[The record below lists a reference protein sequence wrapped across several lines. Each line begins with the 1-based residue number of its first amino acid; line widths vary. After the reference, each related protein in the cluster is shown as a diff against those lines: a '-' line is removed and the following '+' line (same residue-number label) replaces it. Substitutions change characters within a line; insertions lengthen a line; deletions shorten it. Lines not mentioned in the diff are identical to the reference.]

1 MKKVLKKFNRT
12 LSIMLAVAMVLT
24 MVPQTTMPVLAAE
37 VEASEDE
44 AEPTTTVEEG
54 TNEDES
60 ADAGETITDPENE
73 PDEEETTEPEE
84 PAEPENPEPTE
95 EPETSENPEE
105 SEEPENPENPE
116 VEAPEETE
124 EPEEEVVEPT
134 IDTTLPADSEEPS
147 DTFMEQITQTDP
159 NAIVDK
165 AETKIIVKGV
175 SVNDEG
181 AEELADLSSAAVHF
195 TDGCASEDGSEVRE
209 NVDITFRVLAEAGYK
224 VDSVKYAAAEKEED
238 LTLAAATNSASENGG
253 IYTVAKSA
261 FTTGEKNTK
270 SVLIVVKTV
279 ETQFNVKAGS
289 VEGGVTVNT
298 VKTAE
303 DGTTSLEAIGSGKKV
318 NYSEANAITLAM
330 SGMTAGKT
338 YVVTAS
344 AGGEAKPLTAGS
356 EAEVTDKTKYI
367 PYTLNVSELEG
378 AAQYEDQ
385 DITVTV
391 EEVAAVTV
399 VASAITKTAGYDGTI
414 AAATIPAEGA
424 DGYVAYK
431 ESGTYNAGEKVAFTI
446 TPKADS
452 NWAAVTADNIT
463 AQLTKDGEKRD
474 ITLSTSVPGLTP
486 AEGTAVYVAEIPAD
500 VEAGYTLTI
509 DVKAELGEKAKVI
522 TFTKTGHADA
532 EKVVTIKG
540 GDSSADNVIKTGSLK
555 TMADSYTVNIAS
567 REGYRL
573 QTVNVKVTG
582 TYDADKSAYTE
593 TYVLDEAENYGEEG
607 HEDVESNYPRYE
619 VEKAVSLKGTKESKA
634 WTASA
639 VEIEVVVSET
649 IEGADEEK
657 QVTFASTSKASGNPY
672 GFEVAVFENKGE
684 NDVVTEKVSYD
695 KDTQTATIAE
705 GTQYLTFSVAAET
718 EPEVSLKLAGESGVA
733 DDTGLLELV
742 SAAAGKFDY
751 RVAAKALIGDK
762 GHISIERQAKKLTAN
777 FENNA
782 SVSYK
787 NVENE
792 DKVINGNLTSGSAAN
807 VDVDAPLE
815 IEVTPVKGQAPIAS
829 VTYKVGEEGA
839 EQTASADGEGKYA
852 FSVKATD
859 DITVEVKRVGD
870 ERLFVANG
878 DDAQETAPDSVVEVD
893 YEKEISAYL
902 LDADGNK
909 ISIINATVKED
920 KAFAQTKAV
929 ITDNVATLKVAKNEY
944 EKELT
949 VTLLKADRTTVSFK
963 VVSDKAVEEVISYT
977 NAQGEAVT
985 AASLNADTTLAL
997 HVNAKDGNVSKL
1009 RAAVIATPAGGAAVP
1024 EKVPEAEASA
1034 NDNID
1039 VSLNNGTLVITAS
1052 ALKDKVDAAGT
1063 ILLYEIGDGEKTVL
1077 GSLNVSVGAPIMKGQ
1092 TADAAKGLA
1101 DGRTVSVNINV
1112 PDEVKSEK
1120 LNAGV
1125 LGYEIKVTKPE
1136 PASLTKPENFTAD
1149 EWVKTQASMNTYL
1162 GEYATGK
1169 FVPASAV
1176 NGGYTIQV
1184 LGNDVKPAKIDGIKI
1199 LVTPVQYTDRSD
1211 RIDANKVSGTAAAE
1225 IETGTTA
1232 PIYSDTLKLGKGA
1245 NSLTTG
1251 QDEDIVVAV
1260 PDFAADA
1267 QYRSVKVEIIDS
1279 TTGMEHAG
1287 AEDFYARWDAV
1298 NGAVTVNAADASYY
1312 SNAADAYKNLAVKV
1326 TAFTEDGDYGVSG
1339 VKKLSVINGIEDISL
1354 SIQPEILS
1362 TGKKVT
1368 VKSAITYNYETYNK
1382 KYAPKKKAVTYRIV
1396 GAGSAYDD
1404 EYGLD
1409 ETPVSAKLS
1418 TAVDAKGTKAVDVN
1432 PKNGTITV
1440 AAGFDASK
1448 NKPAENKFRVLAEAV
1463 DYEGNSTKALSQVIT
1478 IISADTVLNEL
1489 TVFEKGKANNWS
1501 DAKKVTGDL
1510 QVRTTSGQYR
1520 LAMLKPGTP
1529 EKAAY
1534 NLSKDVVDYNLLDVK
1549 SSNKGVEVNAYGY
1562 ITVKKLGKTNFT
1574 MAAKSNAKNKK
1585 DLKNVNFVMENTE
1598 LYAQV
1603 TRYQDSTFKKAV
1615 DTKYFNAAGTIDV
1628 TGNTTGYFSVNIVKK
1643 VVDAGGEESYVR
1655 FALPN
1660 YALSFKNAKKVTP
1673 VETDPEY
1680 PEYTDDAYVVA
1691 TGSTGKK
1698 ATVITVNNKG
1708 VKPAKKFE
1716 ITILNATAD
1725 TLTGNAPK
1733 LALADKKQRILADGS
1748 YHTVPV
1754 TVTAAKKGEVIP
1766 ADTYVMLSADQ
1777 TKKTK
1782 ANVNDV
1788 FDGSLDTPIL
1798 LKKTGDS
1805 TAVFSVSMATD
1816 QAEGYNLIATLG
1828 TMNDG
1833 VFTQTHKEARLTLKA
1848 VKANINIK
1856 ATAKYTL
1863 NPYGISSEKLVVS
1876 GGDYS
1881 VKYDGYKDYDN
1892 TKYEY
1897 IDGFNYAKNLIQKDG
1912 TPNKFNEYFVA
1923 TGRYGYVDQIMIN
1936 PALSADQLKNLE
1948 DKDFLK
1954 ANGTGYITVS
1964 NGAKA
1969 VDVKLTIAIK
1979 VQKDMKLKATAT
1991 PVIEGKEVITDIQI
2005 MNGKNPVALA
2015 DYTAEGESF
2024 KKYYTKELES
2034 NAAEKAAEAE
2044 RLSKGIIRVKAAEV
2058 TKGSDTVVL
2067 KVLPANTAASYL
2079 TLDAKTNPTPLAT
2092 YGIEVPSV
2100 KVTIAANTTT
2110 NKVVVSTG
2118 DKKWTVARSDWNAT
2132 EEFSGWST
2140 WRPYSYKNR
2149 LSVAVDQKITVTS
2162 DTDYV
2167 AFESDNYNASGSQNL
2182 TIKLDKAKMLE
2193 AMTAA
2198 PKKVNWG
2205 KKVNVK
2211 ATFSYLG
2218 TAEEGKDAAELLKS
2232 DSVTF
2237 AITLPEQEGFESADA
2252 LNAAV
2257 EANKAMLQNLADNRT
2272 AEYHRYTY
2280 YNDTYTTTNV
2290 ANDVAYEL
2298 KAAVLDMAKGTTA
2311 VITTKGVFGAN
2322 LYTYT
2327 LTVSGKSYEFKVL
2340 ATKPYASGVAGW
2352 INTEYGNCNA
2362 EAAKTLGLS
2371 FYPETTTDALA
2382 AKLRSELAKANMLTR
2397 NISLTVE
2404 EVEIEAPTTGNTGSL
2419 TASVTVKDSSYEP
2432 HDEYNYTADATVR
2445 YTFSQLTAAD
2455 TFKKGQTNG
2464 LDQKLKENVA
2474 NGSISNL
2481 TQLFSDAYI
2490 ASKGGIGEDHAIGE
2504 EMKKALIAQ
2513 IEKFAATVVAE
2524 NPYLGVKGIDAE
2536 SFECNWDN
2544 SSSAWKL
2551 AFEITYTD
2559 STPKAEEAEFTVA
2572 ILDSDSITVTASEVP
2587 SYSQNE
2593 ADLKTAAEA
2602 AFKAAYYLIKNV
2614 ATEDAAKA
2622 EIENM
2627 IKAAILNP
2635 TYDAAESLKIEVKNF
2650 TAPTAEVNGMIEVK
2664 VTYDADAE
2672 SPSQTGNYTFVIVKN
2687 DDLLGNETDE
2697 EGNETPNLG
2706 NREKVKD
2713 LIKAS
2718 LTPAAI
2724 NKAVQDYWKDH
2735 AAANVAAI
2743 DLVDSIKT
2751 LVSTCLTNSG
2761 ASNISLVDTD
2771 PVAIA
2776 ADGFKLPANSTETG
2790 KLGAITIKLKDT
2802 TEGAENWEDAD
2813 ATVTIPA
2820 TELTE
2825 SILFQSEAEFRKAV
2839 KDSLK
2844 TNGIAY
2850 NKNWFGEDGSIKEDQ
2865 KTAIITAITTEMK
2878 QEKYAT
2884 NPMWK
2889 ASSYTTN
2896 VKAEAVEGDGATEYT
2911 ATLIKNVKTT
2921 IGTGEG
2927 ATETIN
2933 VKLCTEDEMSL
2944 IKSVKITKIGTVT
2957 VADNNGESAPAEIAS
2972 SETDL
2977 ALELAATVTGTSG
2990 ATDADKALTW
3000 KVTDKSDATLTG
3012 GVKDIKVEDG
3022 KLLIPADAYAADG
3035 NVLVKLTATTAG
3047 SAVSG
3052 DSDSNKAEA
3061 YVKVVL
3067 TEKVTAIKL
3076 MDSTGKAEAAT
3087 SYEAGADAETSVTFK
3102 SALEGSHIVAGTT
3115 KATITAPTDK
3125 IDNVTF
3131 DDNSS
3136 DGSTL
3141 IMKLAKA
3148 LEGEKEVT
3156 LKLEAGSDDNKKT
3169 ENVKI
3174 KVIGNAKAA
3183 SQISLGFNAEGMDDA
3198 AWTAGTPAAG
3208 ETAATNGVL
3217 TVKNATAKDVKIPV
3231 TITDSSNA
3239 QRTWKTPTIAIKTGA
3254 QEFMEI
3260 SSSNA
3265 EIAVEA
3271 GTGKEKSKTF
3281 LVVKNIMPEILKA
3294 QEAGAD
3300 GESAEVK
3307 PLVLTLTVESDA
3319 EGGKGQAALKATLDF
3334 DLVVEKT
3341 ITGIKVE
3348 HDSEN
3353 GSSEGVTSTAT
3364 GLQVTKKDGETT
3376 AILKAT
3382 VEGAHVKAEGDDQGV
3397 TWKITSK
3404 GARSKATISAD
3415 GKVTI
3420 PAESVDNIIKVTAT
3434 SKVDKSVIKTISLK
3448 VVAAEASE

>member
-1 MKKVLKKFNRT
+1 M
-12 LSIMLAVAMVLT
+12 
-24 MVPQTTMPVLAAE
+24 
-37 VEASEDE
+37 
-44 AEPTTTVEEG
+44 
-54 TNEDES
+54 
-60 ADAGETITDPENE
+60 
-73 PDEEETTEPEE
+73 
-84 PAEPENPEPTE
+84 
-95 EPETSENPEE
+95 
-105 SEEPENPENPE
+105 
-116 VEAPEETE
+116 
-124 EPEEEVVEPT
+124 EPT
-134 IDTTLPADSEEPS
+134 IDATLPADSEEPS

-175 SVNDEG
+175 SVNSEG

-238 LTLAAATNSASENGG
+238 LTLAAATNSLSEKDGV
-253 IYTVAKSA
+253 YTVAKSA

-270 SVLIVVKTV
+270 SILLVVKTV
-279 ETQFNVKAGS
+279 ETQFNVKTGS
-289 VEGGVTVNT
+289 VASGVTVNT

-303 DGTTSLEAIGSGKKV
+303 DGTTSLEAVGSGKKV
-318 NYSEANAITLAM
+318 NYSEANAITLAV
-330 SGMTAGKT
+330 SGMAAGKE
-338 YVVTAS
+338 YVVTAN

-399 VASAITKTAGYDGTI
+399 AASAITKTDGYDGTI

-452 NWAAVTADNIT
+452 NWAEVTAADIT
-463 AQLTKDGEKRD
+463 AQLTKGAEKRD
-474 ITLSTSVPGLTP
+474 ITLSNSVPGLTP

-540 GDSSADNVIKTGSLK
+540 GEGSASAEIKTGSLK

-718 EPEVSLKLAGESGVA
+718 EPEVTLKLAGESGAA
-733 DDTGLLELV
+733 DDTDLLELV
-742 SAAAGKFDY
+742 SDTAGKFEY

-762 GHISIERQAKKLTAN
+762 GYISIERQAKKLTAN

-792 DKVINGNLTSGSAAN
+792 DEVINGNLTSGSAAN

-949 VTLLKADRTTVSFK
+949 VTLLKEDRTTVSFK

-1034 NDNID
+1034 NDNIA

-1077 GSLNVSVGAPIMKGQ
+1077 SSLNVSVGAPIMKGQ
-1092 TADAAKGLA
+1092 TADAAKGLT

-1125 LGYEIKVTKPE
+1125 LGYEIKVTKP
-1136 PASLTKPENFTAD
+1136 ASLTKPENFTAE
-1149 EWVKTQASMNTYL
+1149 EWTATQASINTYL
-1162 GEYATGK
+1162 GEYATGL
-1169 FVPASAV
+1169 FVPVSRI
-1176 NGGYTIQV
+1176 NGGYTIRV
-1184 LGNDVKPAKIDGIKI
+1184 IGNDVKPAKIDGIKI
-1199 LVTPVQYTDRSD
+1199 LVTPVQYTDRD
-1211 RIDANKVSGTAAAE
+1211 DQIDANKVSGTAAAE

-1232 PIYSDTLKLGKGA
+1232 PIYSDTLKLSGGA
-1245 NSLTTG
+1245 GSLTTG
-1251 QDEDIVVAV
+1251 QDEDIVVAI
-1260 PDFAADA
+1260 PAFAADA
-1267 QYRSVKVEIIDS
+1267 QYKRVKVELIDS

-1354 SIQPEILS
+1354 SVQPEILS

-1368 VKSAITYNYETYNK
+1368 VKSAITYNYETDNK

-1396 GAGSAYDD
+1396 GADSTYDS
-1404 EYGLD
+1404 EYGLE

-1418 TAVDAKGTKAVDVN
+1418 TAVDAKGTKAVEVN

-1448 NKPAENKFRVLAEAV
+1448 NKPAENKFKVLAEAV
-1463 DYEGNSTKALSQVIT
+1463 DYEGNPTKALSDEIT
-1478 IISADTVLNEL
+1478 IISADTVLNDL

-1510 QVRTTSGQYR
+1510 QVRTTRGQYR
-1520 LAMLKPGTP
+1520 VAMLKPGTP

-1534 NLSKDVVDYNLLDVK
+1534 NLNKDVVDYNLLDVK
-1549 SSNKGVEVNAYGY
+1549 SSNKGVEVSAYGY

-1574 MAAKSNAKNKK
+1574 MAAKSNGKNKK
-1585 DLKNVNFVMENTE
+1585 ELKNVNFVMENTE
-1598 LYAQV
+1598 LYAEV
-1603 TRYQDSTFKKAV
+1603 TRYQDSTFKQAV
-1615 DTKYFNAAGTIDV
+1615 DTRYFNAAGTIDV

-1643 VVDAGGEESYVR
+1643 TVDARGNESYVR

-1673 VETDPEY
+1673 VEADPEY

-1725 TLTGNAPK
+1725 TITGNAPK
-1733 LALADKKQRILADGS
+1733 LALADKKQRIVADGS
-1748 YHTVPV
+1748 YNTVPV

-1805 TAVFSVSMATD
+1805 TAAFSVSMTTY

-1881 VKYDGYKDYDN
+1881 VKYDGYKDYDD
-1892 TKYEY
+1892 TKDEY
-1897 IDGFNYAKNLIQKDG
+1897 INGFNYAKNLIQKDG

-1923 TGRYGYVDQIMIN
+1923 TATKYGYVDRIMIN

-1964 NGAKA
+1964 NGEKA

-2005 MNGKNPVALA
+2005 MNGKNPVALKE
-2015 DYTAEGESF
+2015 YSAEGEVF
-2024 KKYYTKELES
+2024 KAYYTKELDA

-2044 RLSKGIIRVKAAEV
+2044 RLSKGIIRVKAAEAK
-2058 TKGSDTVVL
+2058 KGSDTVVL

-2079 TLDAKTNPTPLAT
+2079 TLNAQTNPTPLAT
-2092 YGIEVPSV
+2092 YGIDVPSV
-2100 KVTIAANTTT
+2100 KVAIAANTTT
-2110 NKVVVSTG
+2110 NKVVVSAG

-2205 KKVNVK
+2205 KKVTVK

-2218 TAEEGKDAAELLKS
+2218 TAGEGGEAAELLKS
-2232 DSVTF
+2232 DSVAF

-2371 FYPETTTDALA
+2371 FYPETGADTLA

-2397 NISLTVE
+2397 NISLTVT
-2404 EVEIEAPTTGNTGSL
+2404 EVEIEAPTTENTGSL
-2419 TASVTVKDSSYEP
+2419 TAYVTVKDSSYEP

-2455 TFKKGQTNG
+2455 TFKKGETNG
-2464 LDQKLKENVA
+2464 LDQKLGDKLAE
-2474 NGSISNL
+2474 
-2481 TQLFSDAYI
+2481 LFSDAYI
-2490 ASKGGIGEDHAIGE
+2490 ASNGNIDEEHVIGE

-2572 ILDSDSITVTASEVP
+2572 ILDSDSITVTASEVL
-2587 SYSQNE
+2587 SYSQTAETIKSAAKE
-2593 ADLKTAAEA
+2593 AFDAV
-2602 AFKAAYYLIKNV
+2602 YYLIKNV

-2627 IKAAILNP
+2627 IKAVILNP
-2635 TYDAAESLKIEVKNF
+2635 TYVAAESLKIEVKSF
-2650 TAPTAEVNGMIEVK
+2650 TAPTAEVNGMIEVT
-2664 VTYDADAE
+2664 VTYDADAQ

-2697 EGNETPNLG
+2697 EGNETETPNLG
-2706 NREKVKD
+2706 DREKVKD

-2718 LTPAAI
+2718 LTPTAI
-2724 NKAVQDYWKDH
+2724 NKAVQGYWKDH
-2735 AAANVAAI
+2735 AAAKVAAT

-2761 ASNISLVDTD
+2761 SSTISLVDTD

-2776 ADGFKLPANSTETG
+2776 EEGFKLPTNSTEKGTF
-2790 KLGAITIKLKDT
+2790 GAITIKLKDSNNDPAWDT
-2802 TEGAENWEDAD
+2802 AD

-2820 TELTE
+2820 TELTA

-2850 NKNWFGEDGSIKEDQ
+2850 NKDWFGEDGSIKDDQ
-2865 KTAIITAITTEMK
+2865 KNAIITAITTEMN
-2878 QEKYAT
+2878 EDKYAT

-2896 VKAEAVEGDGATEYT
+2896 VKAEAVTGEGATDYT

-2921 IGTGEG
+2921 IGTSDG

-2933 VKLCTEDEMSL
+2933 VKLRTEDEMPL

-2957 VADNNGESAPAEIAS
+2957 VPESTSADSAVEIAS

-2977 ALELAATVTGTSG
+2977 ELNLEGDAKGTNG
-2990 ATDADKALTW
+2990 ATDEDKVLKWT
-3000 KVTDKSDATLTG
+3000 VTDKSGSPLAD
-3012 GVKDIKVEDG
+3012 GVKDIKVEG
-3022 KLLIPADAYAADG
+3022 SKLFIPADAYAEDG
-3035 NVLVKLTATTAG
+3035 NVVVKLTATAAG
-3047 SAVSG
+3047 SAASG
-3052 DSDSNKAEA
+3052 ENDSNKAEA
-3061 YVKVVL
+3061 YVKIVL

-3076 MDSTGKAEAAT
+3076 MNEDGDAEAAT
-3087 SYEAGADAETSVTFK
+3087 SYEASADEEISVKFT
-3102 SALEGSHIVAGTT
+3102 SALEGSHINADT
-3115 KATITAPTDK
+3115 KAEISGPDTAVDGVTIT
-3125 IDNVTF
+3125 DNIS
-3131 DDNSS
+3131 NK
-3136 DGSTL
+3136 STL
-3141 IMKLAKA
+3141 TMKLAST

-3156 LKLEAGSDDNKKT
+3156 LKLEAGSDANKKT
-3169 ENVKI
+3169 ESVTI

-3239 QRTWKTPTIAIKTGA
+3239 QRTWKTPTIAVKTVA
-3254 QEFMEI
+3254 QDFTEI

-3265 EIAVEA
+3265 EIVVEE
-3271 GTGKEKSKTF
+3271 GTGKEKGKTF

-3294 QEAGAD
+3294 QAAGAD
-3300 GESAEVK
+3300 GEVAEVK
-3307 PLVLTLTVESDA
+3307 PLVLTLTVESSA

-3353 GSSEGVTSTAT
+3353 GSSETYVDGTT
-3364 GLQVTKKDGETT
+3364 VTKQDSKMTVT
-3376 AILKAT
+3376 LKAT
-3382 VEGAHVKAEGDDQGV
+3382 VEGAHVKATGADQGV

-3404 GARSKATISAD
+3404 GARSKATIDATT

-3434 SKVDKSVIKTISLK
+3434 SKVDKSVTKTISLK

>member
-1 MKKVLKKFNRT
+1 M
-12 LSIMLAVAMVLT
+12 
-24 MVPQTTMPVLAAE
+24 
-37 VEASEDE
+37 
-44 AEPTTTVEEG
+44 
-54 TNEDES
+54 
-60 ADAGETITDPENE
+60 
-73 PDEEETTEPEE
+73 
-84 PAEPENPEPTE
+84 
-95 EPETSENPEE
+95 
-105 SEEPENPENPE
+105 
-116 VEAPEETE
+116 
-124 EPEEEVVEPT
+124 EPT
-134 IDTTLPADSEEPS
+134 IDATLPADSEEPS

-209 NVDITFRVLAEAGYK
+209 NVDITFRVLEEAGYK

-238 LTLAAATNSASENGG
+238 LTLAAATNSASENGD

-424 DGYVAYK
+424 EGYVAYK

-452 NWAAVTADNIT
+452 NWAEVSADNIT

-486 AEGTAVYVAEIPAD
+486 DEGTAVYVAEIPAD

-540 GDSSADNVIKTGSLK
+540 GDSTADNVIKTGSLK

-593 TYVLDEAENYGEEG
+593 TYVLDEAENYGAEG

-657 QVTFASTSKASGNPY
+657 QVTFASASKASGNPY

-718 EPEVSLKLAGESGVA
+718 EPEVTLKLAGESGAA

-742 SAAAGKFDY
+742 SAAAGKYDY

-762 GHISIERQAKKLTAN
+762 GYISIERQAKKLTAN
-777 FENNA
+777 FKNNA
-782 SVSYK
+782 RVSYK

-792 DKVINGNLTSGSAAN
+792 DKDINGNLTSGSAAN

-859 DITVEVKRVGD
+859 DVTVEVKRVGD

-902 LDADGNK
+902 LDADGGK

-949 VTLLKADRTTVSFK
+949 VTLLKEDRTTVSFK

-1034 NDNID
+1034 NDNIA

-1077 GSLNVSVGAPIMKGQ
+1077 SSLNVSVGAPIMKGQ
-1092 TADAAKGLA
+1092 TADAAKGLT

-1125 LGYEIKVTKPE
+1125 LGYEIKVTKP
-1136 PASLTKPENFTAD
+1136 ASLTKPENFTAE
-1149 EWVKTQASMNTYL
+1149 EWTATQASINTYL
-1162 GEYATGK
+1162 GEYATGL
-1169 FVPASAV
+1169 FVPVSRI
-1176 NGGYTIQV
+1176 NGGYTIRV
-1184 LGNDVKPAKIDGIKI
+1184 IGNDVKPAKIDGIKI
-1199 LVTPVQYTDRSD
+1199 LVTPVQYTDRD
-1211 RIDANKVSGTAAAE
+1211 DQIDANKVSGTAAPE

-1232 PIYSDTLKLGKGA
+1232 PIYSDTLKLSGGA
-1245 NSLTTG
+1245 GSLTTG
-1251 QDEDIVVAV
+1251 QDEDIVVAI
-1260 PDFAADA
+1260 PAFAADA
-1267 QYRSVKVEIIDS
+1267 QYKRVKVELIDS

-1354 SIQPEILS
+1354 SVQPQILS

-1368 VKSAITYNYETYNK
+1368 VKSAITYNYETDNK

-1396 GAGSAYDD
+1396 GAGSTYDS
-1404 EYGLD
+1404 EYGLE

-1418 TAVDAKGTKAVDVN
+1418 AAVDAKGTKAVDVN
-1432 PKNGTITV
+1432 PKNGSITV

-1448 NKPAENKFRVLAEAV
+1448 NKPAENKFKVLAEAV
-1463 DYEGNSTKALSQVIT
+1463 DYEGNPTKALSDEIT
-1478 IISADTVLNEL
+1478 IISADTVLNDL

-1520 LAMLKPGTP
+1520 VAMLKPGTA

-1534 NLSKDVVDYNLLDVK
+1534 NLNKDVVDYSLLDVK
-1549 SSNKGVEVNAYGY
+1549 SSNKGVEVSAYGY

-1574 MAAKSNAKNKK
+1574 MAAKSNGKNKK
-1585 DLKNVNFVMENTE
+1585 ELKNVNFVMENTE
-1598 LYAQV
+1598 LYAEV

-1680 PEYTDDAYVVA
+1680 HEYTDDAYVVA

-1733 LALADKKQRILADGS
+1733 LALADKKQRIVADGS
-1748 YHTVPV
+1748 NNTVPV

-1788 FDGSLDTPIL
+1788 FDGTLDTPIL

-1805 TAVFSVSMATD
+1805 TAAFSVSMATY

-1881 VKYDGYKDYDN
+1881 VKYDGYKDYDD
-1892 TKYEY
+1892 TKDEY
-1897 IDGFNYAKNLIQKDG
+1897 INGFNYAKNLIQKDG

-1923 TGRYGYVDQIMIN
+1923 TATKYGYVDRIMIN

-1964 NGAKA
+1964 NGEKA

-2005 MNGKNPVALA
+2005 MNGKNPVALKE
-2015 DYTAEGESF
+2015 YSAEGEVF
-2024 KKYYTKELES
+2024 KAYYTKELDA

-2044 RLSKGIIRVKAAEV
+2044 RLSKGIIRVKAAEAK
-2058 TKGSDTVVL
+2058 KGSDTVVL

-2079 TLDAKTNPTPLAT
+2079 TLNAQTNPTPLAT

-2100 KVTIAANTTT
+2100 KVAIAANTTT
-2110 NKVVVSTG
+2110 NKVVVSAG

-2205 KKVNVK
+2205 KKVTVK

-2218 TAEEGKDAAELLKS
+2218 TAGEGGEAAELLKS
-2232 DSVTF
+2232 DSVAF
-2237 AITLPEQEGFESADA
+2237 SITLPEQEGFESADA

-2371 FYPETTTDALA
+2371 FYPETGADTLA

-2397 NISLTVE
+2397 NISLTVT
-2404 EVEIEAPTTGNTGSL
+2404 EVEIETPTTENTGSL
-2419 TASVTVKDSSYEP
+2419 TAYVTVKDSSYEP

-2464 LDQKLKENVA
+2464 LDKKLGDKLAE
-2474 NGSISNL
+2474 
-2481 TQLFSDAYI
+2481 LFSDAYI
-2490 ASKGGIGEDHAIGE
+2490 ASNGNIDEEHVIGE

-2572 ILDSDSITVTASEVP
+2572 ILDSDSITVTASEVL
-2587 SYSQNE
+2587 SYSQTAE
-2593 ADLKTAAEA
+2593 TIKSAAEK
-2602 AFKAAYYLIKNV
+2602 AFDAVYYLIKNV

-2622 EIENM
+2622 EIENK
-2627 IKAAILNP
+2627 IKAVILNP
-2635 TYDAAESLKIEVKNF
+2635 TYVAAESLKIEVKSF
-2650 TAPTAEVNGMIEVK
+2650 TAPTAEVNGMIEVT
-2664 VTYDADAE
+2664 VTYDADAQ

-2697 EGNETPNLG
+2697 NGEETETPNLG
-2706 NREKVKD
+2706 GREKVKD

-2724 NKAVQDYWKDH
+2724 NKAVQGYWKEN
-2735 AAANVAAI
+2735 AAETVEATDEKLIASI
-2743 DLVDSIKT
+2743 KGLVDDS
-2751 LVSTCLTNSG
+2751 LTKSG
-2761 ASNISLVDTD
+2761 ADTISLVDSSPIT
-2771 PVAIA
+2771 IA
-2776 ADGFKLPANSTETG
+2776 SIKLPANSTEKGT
-2790 KLGAITIKLKDT
+2790 LGAITIKLKDSNSDP
-2802 TEGAENWEDAD
+2802 AWEDAD
-2813 ATVTIPA
+2813 ATVEIPA
-2820 TELTE
+2820 TDLTASE
-2825 SILFQSEAEFRKAV
+2825 LFQSEAEFRKAV

-2850 NKNWFGEDGSIKEDQ
+2850 NKEWLDESGSIKEDQ
-2865 KTAIITAITTEMK
+2865 KANIITAITTEMK
-2878 QEKYAT
+2878 EEKYAT

-2896 VKAEAVEGDGATEYT
+2896 VKADAVEGEGATDYT

-2927 ATETIN
+2927 AEETIN

-2944 IKSVKITKIGTVT
+2944 IKSVKITKIDTVT
-2957 VADNNGESAPAEIAS
+2957 VPESNSADSAVEIES

-2977 ALELAATVTGTSG
+2977 ALDLVATVKGTSG

-3000 KVTDKSDATLTG
+3000 KVTDKDGGTFAD

-3022 KLLIPADAYAADG
+3022 KLIIPKDAYAADG
-3035 NVLVKLTATTAG
+3035 NVVVKLTATAAG
-3047 SAVSG
+3047 SAASG
-3052 DSDSNKAEA
+3052 DDDSNEA
-3061 YVKVVL
+3061 VAYAKILL

-3076 MDSTGKAEAAT
+3076 MDFTGKAEAAT
-3087 SYEAGADAETSVTFK
+3087 SYEAGAEAETSVVFK

-3141 IMKLAKA
+3141 TMKLAKA

-3239 QRTWKTPTIAIKTGA
+3239 QRTWQTPKIAVKTGA
-3254 QEFMEI
+3254 QYFTEI

-3271 GTGKEKSKTF
+3271 GTGKEKGKTF
-3281 LVVKNIMPEILKA
+3281 LVVKNIMPEILAKRA
-3294 QEAGAD
+3294 AD
-3300 GESAEVK
+3300 ADKDIAEIE

-3348 HDSEN
+3348 HDSTA
-3353 GSSEGVTSTAT
+3353 SSETYVDGTT
-3364 GLQVTKKDGETT
+3364 VTKQDGETAVT
-3376 AILKAT
+3376 LKAT

-3404 GARSKATISAD
+3404 GARSKARISAD

>member
-1 MKKVLKKFNRT
+1 M
-12 LSIMLAVAMVLT
+12 
-24 MVPQTTMPVLAAE
+24 
-37 VEASEDE
+37 
-44 AEPTTTVEEG
+44 
-54 TNEDES
+54 
-60 ADAGETITDPENE
+60 
-73 PDEEETTEPEE
+73 
-84 PAEPENPEPTE
+84 
-95 EPETSENPEE
+95 
-105 SEEPENPENPE
+105 
-116 VEAPEETE
+116 
-124 EPEEEVVEPT
+124 EPT
-134 IDTTLPADSEEPS
+134 IDATLPADSEEPS

-175 SVNDEG
+175 SVNSEG

-238 LTLAAATNSASENGG
+238 LTLAAATNSLSEKDGV
-253 IYTVAKSA
+253 YTVAKSA

-270 SVLIVVKTV
+270 SILLVVKTV
-279 ETQFNVKAGS
+279 ETQFNVKTGS
-289 VEGGVTVNT
+289 VASGVTVNT

-303 DGTTSLEAIGSGKKV
+303 DGTTSLEAVGSGKKV
-318 NYSEANAITLAM
+318 NYSEANAITLAV
-330 SGMTAGKT
+330 SGMAAGKE
-338 YVVTAS
+338 YVVTAN

-399 VASAITKTAGYDGTI
+399 AASAITKTAGYDGTI

-452 NWAAVTADNIT
+452 NWAEVTADNIT

-474 ITLSTSVPGLTP
+474 ITLSNSVPGLTP

-540 GDSSADNVIKTGSLK
+540 GEGSASAEIKTGSLK

-718 EPEVSLKLAGESGVA
+718 EPEVTLKLAGESGAA

-742 SAAAGKFDY
+742 GAAAGKFDY

-762 GHISIERQAKKLTAN
+762 GYISIERQAKKLTAN

-792 DKVINGNLTSGSAAN
+792 DEVINGNLTSGSAAN

-859 DITVEVKRVGD
+859 DITVDVARVGD

-949 VTLLKADRTTVSFK
+949 VTLLKEDRTTVSFK

-1024 EKVPEAEASA
+1024 EKVPEAATSA

-1232 PIYSDTLKLGKGA
+1232 PVYSDTLKLGKGA

-1267 QYRSVKVEIIDS
+1267 QYKRVKVELIDS

-1354 SIQPEILS
+1354 SVQPEILS

-1368 VKSAITYNYETYNK
+1368 VKSAITYNYETDNK

-1396 GAGSAYDD
+1396 GADSTYDS
-1404 EYGLD
+1404 EYGLE

-1418 TAVDAKGTKAVDVN
+1418 TAVDAKGTKAVEVN

-1448 NKPAENKFRVLAEAV
+1448 NKPAENKFKVLAEAV
-1463 DYEGNSTKALSQVIT
+1463 DYEGNPTKALSQVIT
-1478 IISADTVLNEL
+1478 IISADTVLNDL

-1643 VVDAGGEESYVR
+1643 TVDARGNESYVR

-1673 VETDPEY
+1673 VEADPEY

-1725 TLTGNAPK
+1725 TITGNAPK
-1733 LALADKKQRILADGS
+1733 LALADKKQRIVADGS
-1748 YHTVPV
+1748 YNTVPV

-1805 TAVFSVSMATD
+1805 TAVFSVSMATY

-1881 VKYDGYKDYDN
+1881 VSYDGYKDYDN

-1991 PVIEGKEVITDIQI
+1991 PVIEGKEVITDIRI

-2044 RLSKGIIRVKAAEV
+2044 RLSKGIIRVKAAEA

-2110 NKVVVSTG
+2110 NKVVVSAG

-2140 WRPYSYKNR
+2140 WRPYTYKNR
-2149 LSVAVDQKITVTS
+2149 LSVAVGQKITVTS

-2218 TAEEGKDAAELLKS
+2218 AAEEGKDAAELLKS

-2340 ATKPYASGVAGW
+2340 ATKPEAGNVASW
-2352 INTEYGNCNA
+2352 INTEYGNCDA

-2419 TASVTVKDSSYEP
+2419 TASVTVKDSNYEP
-2432 HDEYNYTADATVR
+2432 HDYNYTAETTVR
-2445 YTFSQLTAAD
+2445 YTFNQLTAAD
-2455 TFKKGQTNG
+2455 TFKKGQANG
-2464 LDQKLKENVA
+2464 LDGKLKANVE

-2490 ASKGGIGEDHAIGE
+2490 ASKGDIDEEHVIGE

-2559 STPKAEEAEFTVA
+2559 STPKAEEAEFTVE
-2572 ILDSDSITVTASEVP
+2572 IVESDSITVTASAVP
-2587 SYSQNE
+2587 SYSQDK
-2593 ADLKTAAEA
+2593 AALQTAAEA
-2602 AFKAAYYLIKNV
+2602 AFEAAYYLIKNV

-2635 TYDAAESLKIEVKNF
+2635 TYDAAKSLKIEVKSF
-2650 TAPTAEVNGMIEVK
+2650 TAPTAEVNGMIEVT

-2697 EGNETPNLG
+2697 EGNETETPNLG

-2724 NKAVQDYWKDH
+2724 NKAVQDYWKDN
-2735 AAANVAAI
+2735 AAASVAAA
-2743 DLVDSIKT
+2743 DLVDSIET
-2751 LVSTCLTNSG
+2751 LVNTCLTNSKVEG
-2761 ASNISLVDTD
+2761 
-2771 PVAIA
+2771 IA
-2776 ADGFKLPANSTETG
+2776 PADSDAVTIATEGFKLPADSTETG

-2802 TEGAENWEDAD
+2802 TEGAAAWEDAD
-2813 ATVTIPA
+2813 ATVEIPA
-2820 TELTE
+2820 TDLTA
-2825 SILFQSEAEFRKAV
+2825 SDLFQSEAEFRKAV

-2850 NKNWFGEDGSIKEDQ
+2850 NKDWFGEDGSIKDDQ

-2977 ALELAATVTGTSG
+2977 ALELAARVTGTSG

-3000 KVTDKSDATLTG
+3000 KVTDKDGSALAD

-3022 KLLIPADAYAADG
+3022 KLIIPKDAYAADG
-3035 NVLVKLTATTAG
+3035 NVVVKLTATAAG
-3047 SAVSG
+3047 SAASG
-3052 DSDSNKAEA
+3052 DDDSNEA
-3061 YVKVVL
+3061 VAYAKILL

-3087 SYEAGADAETSVTFK
+3087 SYEAGADAETSVVFK

-3115 KATITAPTDK
+3115 KATITAPTDT
-3125 IDNVTF
+3125 IDGVTF

-3141 IMKLAKA
+3141 TMKLAET

-3156 LKLEAGSDDNKKT
+3156 LKLEAGSDANKKT

-3174 KVIGNAKAA
+3174 KVIGNTKAA
-3183 SQISLGFNAEGMDDA
+3183 NQISLGFNAEGMDDA

-3239 QRTWKTPTIAIKTGA
+3239 QRTWKTPAIAVKTGVPD
-3254 QEFMEI
+3254 FTEI

-3265 EIAVEA
+3265 EIVVEEGA
-3271 GTGKEKSKTF
+3271 GKEKGKTF

-3294 QEAGAD
+3294 QAASDD
-3300 GESAEVK
+3300 GKVEK
-3307 PLVLTLTVESDA
+3307 IDLLVLTLTVESSA
-3319 EGGKGQAALKATLDF
+3319 EAGKGQAALKATLDF
-3334 DLVVEKT
+3334 ELVVEKT

-3353 GSSEGVTSTAT
+3353 GSSEDVTSTTT
-3364 GLQVTKKDGETT
+3364 GLQVTKDGETT
-3376 AILKAT
+3376 VTLKAT
-3382 VEGAHVKAEGDDQGV
+3382 VEGAHVKATGADQGV

-3404 GARSKATISAD
+3404 GARSKATIDATT

-3434 SKVDKSVIKTISLK
+3434 SKVDKSVTKTISLK